1 MLRTTLKGLIAHK
14 VRLLITA
21 LAVVLGVAFM
31 AGTLVLTDTLGQQF
45 DSLAVDTNAGIDAY
59 IRSEAAFGDDTALVR
74 DKVDAGLVDSVALV
88 DGVGAAAGRI
98 EGWAQI
104 VAADG
109 EPVGGGTNQAP
120 SMGGNWI
127 DVDQVNPYE
136 LVEGTAPSA
145 DDEVVIDRGT
155 ATEADLAV
163 GDRTSVLTA
172 NGPTPVRISGIA
184 TFGDA
189 DSMLGM
195 STVLFTDD
203 AAQRLVGEPGRYD
216 GIAVVAAD
224 GTSSESLVTRLE
236 QVLPD
241 GVESLTGEA
250 LTEEAR
256 DQVGESL
263 GFFNAFMMTFA
274 VIALFVGAFI
284 ISNTFSIIV
293 AQRTRELAVLRAI
306 GASRRQVLT
315 SVVAESLVVG
325 VLASLVGLVA
335 GVGVAAALRSMF
347 ESMGIDV
354 PEGSMVIESGS
365 MVTAFAVGA
374 VITVLSAVL
383 PARRAAR
390 IAPIAALRDT
400 AIDDSAGSRG
410 RLVGGTL
417 ATALGAAVLAAGL
430 AGVSETPVA
439 LVGAGAAIVFL
450 GVATLGPVLARPA
463 SRVLGTP
470 MRWIRGTSGLLAREN
485 AARSPKRTAA
495 TASAL
500 MIGVGLVGFITV
512 MGSSVKASIDDAI
525 GGGLQA
531 EYVVVTDSGGQL
543 TGGFDTSLAEQLT
556 ALPEVDAVTSL
567 RVTDALFDGDPTQL
581 ASLDA
586 DTVEQTFDLDV
597 VEGSVTDLTADGLAV
612 SEDYAEE
619 QGWELGTVVPITL
632 ADGVEREL
640 TVQAIYASGGFSDQ
654 LVDHAAVA
662 VPGATPIDSELFV
675 KVAGGVE
682 DDAARRAIESVTA
695 SAANAE
701 VQSRPEYSEER
712 AAQIDTLLGLGYA
725 LLALAVV
732 IGVLGIANTLALS
745 IVERTRE
752 LGLLRAI
759 GMTRSQVRS
768 TVHWESV
775 IIALFGT
782 ALGLTVGI
790 VFGWAVVAALAE
802 EGITTLVVPV
812 SSLAM
817 AALLAVVAGV
827 GAALLPARRAARLDV
842 LTALRS
848 S

>member
-14 VRLLITA
+14 VRLLTTA

-45 DSLAVDTNAGIDAY
+45 DSLAVDTNAGTDAY
-59 IRSEAAFGDDTALVR
+59 VRNEAAFGDSTTLVR
-74 DKVDAGLVDSVALV
+74 DKVDAGLVDTVASV
-88 DGVGAAAGRI
+88 DGVEAAAGRI

-104 VAADG
+104 LDADG
-109 EPVGGGTNQAP
+109 EPLGGGANQAP

-127 DVDQVNPYE
+127 DVDQLNPYE
-136 LVEGTAPSA
+136 LVEGAAPA
-145 DDEVVIDRGT
+145 AEGEVVIDRGT
-155 ATEADLAV
+155 ATEADLGV

-172 NGPTPVRISGIA
+172 QGPEPVTVTGIA
-184 TFGDA
+184 TFGEA

-203 AAQRLVGEPGRYD
+203 SAQRLVGEAGRYD
-216 GIAVVAAD
+216 GIAVVATD
-224 GTSSESLVTRLE
+224 GIDPDALVSRLE

-241 GVESLTGEA
+241 GVETLSGEA

-315 SVVAESLVVG
+315 SVVVESVVVG
-325 VLASLVGLVA
+325 MLASLVGLVA

-354 PEGSMVIESGS
+354 PDGSMVIESGS

-383 PARRAAR
+383 PARRASR

-410 RLVGGTL
+410 RIVGGTL
-417 ATALGAAVLAAGL
+417 ATAAGAAVLAAGL
-430 AGVSETPVA
+430 AGASETPVA

-470 MRWIRGTSGLLAREN
+470 VRWIRGTSGLLAREN

-525 GGGLQA
+525 SGGLA
-531 EYVVVTDSGGQL
+531 ADHVVVTGSGGQL
-543 TGGFDTSLAEQLT
+543 TGGFDTSLAERI
-556 ALPEVDAVTSL
+556 AELPEIDAVTGL
-567 RVTDALFDGDPTQL
+567 RVTPALFDGDATEL
-581 ASLDA
+581 ASLDTT
-586 DTVEQTFDLDV
+586 TVDRTFDLDLIG
-597 VEGSVTDLTADGLAV
+597 GSFADLGADGLAV
-612 SEDYAEE
+612 ADGYADE
-619 QGWELGTVVPITL
+619 QGWELGTTVPLTL
-632 ADGVEREL
+632 ADGAEREL
-640 TVQAIYASGGFSDQ
+640 VVRAVYASGGFSDQ
-654 LVDHAAVA
+654 LVDHSAVA
-662 VPGATPIDSELFV
+662 AAGGTPLDSELFV
-675 KVAGGVE
+675 TTADGFTDDQAREAVEAAIAGV
-682 DDAARRAIESVTA
+682 
-695 SAANAE
+695 ANAE
-701 VQSRPEYSEER
+701 VQSRAEYSDDR

-759 GMTRSQVRS
+759 GMTRAQVRS
-768 TVHWESV
+768 TVRWESV

-790 VFGWAVVAALAE
+790 AFGWAVVTALAE
-802 EGITTLVVPV
+802 EGITTLVIPV
-812 SSLAM
+812 SSLAV
-817 AALLAVVAGV
+817 AALLAVAAGV